1 MTDVT
6 MQDGCTRKCWITAA
20 VIGLVVALF
29 ALGGH
34 RGFPAALLLG
44 LLATG
49 LLGSI
54 FTWLFCA
61 PVPKLGERSPTSR
74 LTRVVEGEVPPVPA
88 RPAAAAAPVKVTPAP
103 AAAPAAPAPAAPK
116 PEVAKVA
123 EAPKPEPVAAK
134 PAEPAKAA
142 APAKLVDLDEGGS
155 QPEALAKPRS
165 GAADN
170 LKEIKGVGP
179 KLEQL
184 LHELGIYHFD
194 QIAGWSPA
202 EVAWMDQNL
211 KGFRGRVSRDD
222 WIGQAR
228 ILAAGGETE
237 FSRRVEDGEVY

>member
-6 MQDGCTRKCWITAA
+6 MQDGCTRKCWISAA
-20 VIGLVVALF
+20 LIGLVVALF
-29 ALGGH
+29 ALSGH
-34 RGFPAALLLG
+34 KGIVAALLLG

-49 LLGSI
+49 LLGAL
-54 FTWLFCA
+54 FTWMACA
-61 PVPKLGERSPTSR
+61 PVPRLGERSPTSR
-74 LTRVVEGEVPPVPA
+74 LTPVVEGEVPSVPEHAPSAPAPLMAAPAASEAA
-88 RPAAAAAPVKVTPAP
+88 RPAAS
-103 AAAPAAPAPAAPK
+103 
-116 PEVAKVA
+116 

-134 PAEPAKAA
+134 VETPAAERAKEPAVAPAA
-142 APAKLVDLDEGGS
+142 AEETGGS
-155 QPEALAKPRS
+155 QPVALAQPRS

-194 QIAGWSPA
+194 QIAGWNAA
-202 EVAWMDQNL
+202 EVGWMDENL

-222 WIGQAR
+222 WVGQAR

-237 FSRRVEDGEVY
+237 FSKRVEDGEVY